1 MSSDTNEYGRFQLLL
16 DPKAD
21 TAQLFIENVNRT
33 GEHWLTLAL
42 PNNPYAP
49 IGYLRLRPMKPN
61 SPMFQ
66 VVDVRP
72 ATGPLLPASTDPGTR
87 RLSPACV
94 GSRGPE
100 VVDVRRPPVTPPV
113 STPARRHQTP
123 KDQIALIECLDP
135 NYVPPPQPDDDD
147 VPVCCKACGRIDGDI
162 TEWICPE
169 CAALTRGEQEV
180 EGAL

>member
-42 PNNPYAP
+42 PSNPYAP
-49 IGYLRLRPMKPN
+49 IGYLRLRPMKPG

-72 ATGPLLPASTDPGTR
+72 ATGPLLPANDDLIRRWFSAGQRAARTTRRRTREILKDIRHGTR
-87 RLSPACV
+87 
-94 GSRGPE
+94 G
-100 VVDVRRPPVTPPV
+100 
-113 STPARRHQTP
+113 
-123 KDQIALIECLDP
+123 
-135 NYVPPPQPDDDD
+135 
-147 VPVCCKACGRIDGDI
+147 
-162 TEWICPE
+162 
-169 CAALTRGEQEV
+169 
-180 EGAL
+180 

>member
-1 MSSDTNEYGRFQLLL
+1 MSSSYTSDTNEYGRFQLLL

-49 IGYLRLRPMKPN
+49 IGYLRLRPMKPD

-72 ATGPLLPASTDPGTR
+72 ATGPLLPASD
-87 RLSPACV
+87 
-94 GSRGPE
+94 
-100 VVDVRRPPVTPPV
+100 
-113 STPARRHQTP
+113 
-123 KDQIALIECLDP
+123 DQ
-135 NYVPPPQPDDDD
+135 QPDDDLIRRWFN
-147 VPVCCKACGRIDGDI
+147 AGRRAARKDG
-162 TEWICPE
+162 
-169 CAALTRGEQEV
+169 AA
-180 EGAL
+180 